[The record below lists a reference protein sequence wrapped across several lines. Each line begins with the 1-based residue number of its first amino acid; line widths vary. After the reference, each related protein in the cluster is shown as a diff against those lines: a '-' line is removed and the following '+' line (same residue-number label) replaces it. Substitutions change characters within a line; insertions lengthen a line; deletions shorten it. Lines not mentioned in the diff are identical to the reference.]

1 MQSVFISFG
10 LYIIE
15 CFFPLKNIVSGFK
28 YIYRYVLKSKLYICF
43 GLFDYNSQK
52 TIKIQKLKFCSRKIK
67 ERNLTPN
74 MIAKV

>member
-1 MQSVFISFG
+1 MGVLNVQSDFISFG

-52 TIKIQKLKFCSRKIK
+52 TIKFK
-67 ERNLTPN
+67 N
-74 MIAKV
+74 